1 MENAIEQ
8 APAELAPSIEDSGSS
23 FLASL
28 DAAFS
33 NIGDGQFGTPTP
45 EDTYG
50 DGVDTQAEGGDTYG
64 DEAGTQAEGDFDTE
78 VDDAEVEEKDFLS
91 SDDDTPTDW
100 TPKAAHRFQQLKA
113 ELKQHR
119 ADLATLRQEKVTYE
133 SQLQELKGVAE
144 SKDYE
149 ALEQRVKEYE
159 QRNMLADLEST
170 DIFRESVA
178 EPIER
183 LVGQARA
190 IAERYDVDADE
201 LLDAFALDDE
211 AEQEA
216 QLDELLAGASDRD
229 KARIYRIIEDL
240 NPVFERRA
248 DLYKNV
254 EEALN
259 EAKFVEEERSN
270 AQAAERMRERTQVSK
285 VVAERLMEKVPFL
298 SSFEGVDLQKIAA
311 AAAEVDPSAAGA
323 VDNTYN
329 AISGK
334 LFPTFVKEYAALQKE
349 LDVLTERLA
358 SYQKAEPGF
367 DASGG
372 SPQRGGTDDDE
383 VGLGEALR
391 RALGQ

>member
-1 MENAIEQ
+1 M
-8 APAELAPSIEDSGSS
+8 
-23 FLASL
+23 
-28 DAAFS
+28 
-33 NIGDGQFGTPTP
+33 
-45 EDTYG
+45 
-50 DGVDTQAEGGDTYG
+50 
-64 DEAGTQAEGDFDTE
+64 
-78 VDDAEVEEKDFLS
+78 DDAEVEEKDFLS
-91 SDDDTPTDW
+91 SDDDDAPTDW

-183 LVGQARA
+183 LVGQAKA

-298 SSFEGVDLQKIAA
+298 SSFEGVDLQKIAT
-311 AAAEVDPSAAGA
+311 AAAEVDPSAVGT